1 MENGREGDE
10 GSGKEGGTEVRSGN
24 RVRRAEG
31 RLQRNITEMAVD
43 GVGRGG
49 EEGKESVRECEEE
62 GEERKRER
70 GGEVRRE

>member
-1 MENGREGDE
+1 MENGREGDEGRE

-49 EEGKESVRECEEE
+49 REGKESVRRR

-70 GGEVRRE
+70 GGEVRE